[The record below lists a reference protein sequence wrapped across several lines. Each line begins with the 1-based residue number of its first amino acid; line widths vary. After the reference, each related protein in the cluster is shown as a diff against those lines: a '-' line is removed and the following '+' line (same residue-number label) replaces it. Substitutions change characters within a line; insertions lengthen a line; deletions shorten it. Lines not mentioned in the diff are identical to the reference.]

1 MNRSHP
7 QPKQLPASNW
17 AGCEVNQVWAQRCEN
32 RHFPNIPLYAGQSR
46 RYAEVIVRNQT
57 ADRDSHMVETDNS
70 EDRKSQDSAIQ
81 AGDVVQPDD
90 SLPSVTLAELPAG
103 IQAAA
108 ARANWNEL
116 LPVQAQTLPYILAG
130 RDLMVQSRT
139 GSGKTGAFLLPILD
153 RIDPTDPQCQCLILV
168 PTRELCQQVHRE
180 AEMLS
185 AGTEIRTVAVYG
197 GVRYDG
203 QMRAF
208 REGAH
213 LVVGTPGRVL
223 DHLLRRTLKLQKLKT
238 LVFDEADRMLSMGF
252 YPDMIKVK
260 TFLPKH
266 RINGYMFSATFPPYV
281 LRLARQFLH
290 TPEVLSLSRDHVHVT
305 DTEHVYYFIP
315 GGNKDRALVRIIEIE
330 NPTAAI
336 IFCNT
341 KSKVHYVSVV
351 LQRFGY
357 DADELTSD
365 LGQNARDQ
373 VLTRIRKG
381 QLRFLVAT
389 DVAARGIDIPDLSH
403 VIQFEVPEDA
413 ESYIHRAG
421 RTGRVGA
428 SGEAITLVSGMERIE
443 LSRIA
448 KRYNIEMEERPL
460 PSDEDVATIV
470 SERITAML
478 EAHVRNIDK
487 LQAERMQRFTS
498 LARELGENDDELAV
512 IAMLLDEFYQER
524 LHAPPVPPT
533 ETIAPPEQT
542 ATKPSRKRRRPRG
555 RK

>member
-1 MNRSHP
+1 MATMEDSTD
-7 QPKQLPASNW
+7 PKSN
-17 AGCEVNQVWAQRCEN
+17 EN
-32 RHFPNIPLYAGQSR
+32 
-46 RYAEVIVRNQT
+46 
-57 ADRDSHMVETDNS
+57 
-70 EDRKSQDSAIQ
+70 AIQ
-81 AGDVVQPDD
+81 AGDVVQPED
-90 SLPSVTLAELPAG
+90 SLPAATLAEMPQG
-103 IQAAA
+103 IQDAA

-153 RIDPTDPQCQCLILV
+153 RLDPNDPQCQAIILV

-185 AGTEIRTVAVYG
+185 AGSGIRTVAVYG
-197 GVRYDG
+197 GVRYEG
-203 QMRAF
+203 QIRAF

-223 DHLLRRTLKLQKLKT
+223 DHLLRRTLSLHNLKI

-252 YPDMIKVK
+252 YPDMVRVK

-266 RINGYMFSATFPPYV
+266 PINGYMFSATFPPYV
-281 LRLARQFLH
+281 LRLARQFLN

-305 DTEHVYYFIP
+305 DTEHVYYFVP

-341 KSKVHYVSVV
+341 KNKVHYVSVV

-381 QLRFLVAT
+381 RLRFLVAT
-389 DVAARGIDIPDLSH
+389 DVAARGIDIPELSH

-413 ESYIHRAG
+413 EGYIHRAG

-448 KRYNIEMEERPL
+448 KRYNIDIEERPL
-460 PSDEDVATIV
+460 PSDEDVAKIV
-470 SERITAML
+470 GERITVML

-487 LQAERMQRFTS
+487 LQAERMRRFTS
-498 LARELGENDDELAV
+498 LAKELGENDDELTV
-512 IAMLLDEFYQER
+512 IAMLLDEFYHAR
-524 LHAPPVPPT
+524 LHVPPASP
-533 ETIAPPEQT
+533 EEPIAEPQQQT
-542 ATKPSRKRRRPRG
+542 AKRPRKRDRTRRRN
-555 RK
+555 